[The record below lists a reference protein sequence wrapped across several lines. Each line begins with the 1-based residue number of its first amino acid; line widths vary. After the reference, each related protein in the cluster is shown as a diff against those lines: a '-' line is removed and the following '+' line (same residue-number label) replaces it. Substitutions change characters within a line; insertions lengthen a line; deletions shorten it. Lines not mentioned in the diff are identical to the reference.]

1 MIENILT
8 KKQASLRV
16 KLTVKTLIST
26 AIIIL
31 AVVLPQIAHVA
42 AGAQAGITLLPM
54 YLPVLLGGCLL
65 GPVWGL
71 GVGVLSPLASFLI
84 TSALG
89 TPMPAA
95 ARLPFMMAELAVFAL
110 VTGLFSQK
118 IEKHAWLAFPA
129 VLLAQ
134 VSGRAFLL
142 LAVALFQSITPFT
155 VTAIWGQIKTGLIGI
170 VLQAAIVPLTVIGL
184 KYLLDKEN
192 SRD

>member
-31 AVVLPQIAHVA
+31 AVVLPQIAHAA

-155 VTAIWGQIKTGLIGI
+155 VTAIWGQIKTGFIGI
-170 VLQAAIVPLTVIGL
+170 VLHSVFFFLLVIGF

>member
-31 AVVLPQIAHVA
+31 AVVLPQIAHAA

-89 TPMPAA
+89 TPM
-95 ARLPFMMAELAVFAL
+95 LKHVCTLI
-110 VTGLFSQK
+110 TK
-118 IEKHAWLAFPA
+118 IKIVKLSFI
-129 VLLAQ
+129 LD
-134 VSGRAFLL
+134 F
-142 LAVALFQSITPFT
+142 FY
-155 VTAIWGQIKTGLIGI
+155 KTYCTCDNCML
-170 VLQAAIVPLTVIGL
+170 
-184 KYLLDKEN
+184 
-192 SRD
+192 

>member
-31 AVVLPQIAHVA
+31 AVVLPQIAHAA

-95 ARLPFMMAELAVFAL
+95 ARLPFMMAELCAY
-110 VTGLFSQK
+110 GLF
-118 IEKHAWLAFPA
+118 AG
-129 VLLAQ
+129 LLREAKMPCIAKVVIAQ
-134 VSGRAFLL
+134 VAGRAVRAAVKGMEINLL
-142 LAVALFQSITPFT
+142 
-155 VTAIWGQIKTGLIGI
+155 K
-170 VLQAAIVPLTVIGL
+170 
-184 KYLLDKEN
+184 
-192 SRD
+192 

>member
-8 KKQASLRV
+8 NKQASLRV

-31 AVVLPQIAHVA
+31 AVVLPQIAHAA

-95 ARLPFMMAELAVFAL
+95 AKARMAGISCSTAR
-110 VTGLFSQK
+110 
-118 IEKHAWLAFPA
+118 
-129 VLLAQ
+129 
-134 VSGRAFLL
+134 SGKR
-142 LAVALFQSITPFT
+142 QSIFAAGGCT
-155 VTAIWGQIKTGLIGI
+155 VSEHHSIYCHRNLGTDQNRAYRYCPSGSYSSSDGNRT
-170 VLQAAIVPLTVIGL
+170 
-184 KYLLDKEN
+184 
-192 SRD
+192 